1 MKKKY
6 KVKYFNKMTETIE
19 RDVIEENNFLNAMKK
34 HLLNKVKE
42 IVEEGHEKT
51 FEEEIGKINTIKDLY
66 KKMNEEYMIW
76 IDREEMMVK

>member
-6 KVKYFNKMTETIE
+6 EVKYFNKMTETIE

-34 HLLNKVKE
+34 HLLNKVKV

-76 IDREEMMVK
+76 IDREEMVVK

>member
-6 KVKYFNKMTETIE
+6 EVKYFNKITKTIE

-34 HLLNKVKE
+34 HLLNKVKV

-51 FEEEIGKINTIKDLY
+51 FEEEIRKINTIKDLY

-76 IDREEMMVK
+76 IDREEMVVK